1 MSKIKLIFNP
11 NSDRGRSGQK
21 ASDLRAIVE
30 EYGGADWVGTEH
42 PTHATD
48 LAAKAGLEGYDT
60 VVAMGG
66 DGTVHEVINGLMR
79 VAPNHRPKLAI
90 VPIGSGN
97 DFAFA
102 GGVNMDPIQAM
113 MRVFK
118 GSPRP
123 IDIGSI
129 RDNNNRLEYWNNT
142 VGIGFDGKINIMS
155 RKITGLYG
163 FIMYL
168 TATLR
173 TVAQDYESSHMKIW
187 IDDKPMEERDVLMF
201 TFGNGP
207 REGGGFMTTPASK
220 VDDGIFDYVTIK
232 HISRIS
238 ILQLIPKVM
247 NGTHVTDKRVTIG
260 TFKKIRL
267 EADRALPIHTDGELW
282 SPYEVNTRTVEAE
295 IMAGAVQLIT

>member
-21 ASDLRAIVE
+21 ASDLRAVVE
-30 EYGGADWVGTEH
+30 EHGGADWVGTEH

-60 VVAMGG
+60 VVALGG

-79 VAPNHRPKLAI
+79 VAPNHRPKLGV
-90 VPIGSGN
+90 VPIGTGN
-97 DFAFA
+97 DFAYA
-102 GGVNMDPIQAM
+102 GGVAMDPMQAM
-113 MRVFK
+113 ARVFT
-118 GSPRP
+118 GTARP
-123 IDIGSI
+123 VDVGTI

-142 VGIGFDGKINIMS
+142 VGIGLDGKINIMS

-163 FIMYL
+163 FILYF

-173 TVAQDYESSHMKIW
+173 TVLQDYESSQMKIW
-187 IDDKPMEERDVLMF
+187 IDDQPMDERGILMF

-220 VDDGIFDYVTIK
+220 IDDGIFDYVSIK

-247 NGTHVTDKRVTIG
+247 NGTHVSDKRVTIG

-295 IMAGAVQLIT
+295 MMAGAVQLIT

>member
-11 NSDRGRSGQK
+11 YSDRGRSGQK
-21 ASDLRAIVE
+21 ASDLRAVVE
-30 EYGGADWVGTEH
+30 EHGGADWVGTEH

-48 LAAKAGLEGYDT
+48 LAAKAGLDGYDT

-79 VAPNHRPKLAI
+79 VAPNHRPKLGI
-90 VPIGSGN
+90 VPIGTGN

-102 GGVNMDPIQAM
+102 GGVNMDPMQAM
-113 MRVFK
+113 ARVFK
-118 GSPRP
+118 GTAHPV
-123 IDIGSI
+123 DVGTI

-155 RKITGLYG
+155 RKISGLYG
-163 FIMYL
+163 FILYL

-187 IDDKPMEERDVLMF
+187 IDDQPMDERDILMF

-207 REGGGFMTTPASK
+207 REGGGFMTTPAAK
-220 VDDGIFDYVTIK
+220 VDDGIFDYVSIK

-247 NGTHVTDKRVTIG
+247 NGTHVSDKRVTIG

-295 IMAGAVQLIT
+295 MIAGAVQLIT

>member
-1 MSKIKLIFNP
+1 MRKVKLIFNP

-21 ASDLRAIVE
+21 ASDLRAIVD

-42 PTHATD
+42 PTHAMD
-48 LAAKAGLEGYDT
+48 LAAKAGLDGYDT

-79 VAPNHRPKLAI
+79 VAPNHRPKLGI

-102 GGVNMDPIQAM
+102 AKVVMDPMSAM
-113 MRVFK
+113 QRIFS
-118 GSPRP
+118 GATRA
-123 IDIGSI
+123 IDVGSI

-155 RKITGLYG
+155 RKITALYG

-173 TVAQDYESSHMKIW
+173 TVAEDYESSHMKIW
-187 IDDKPMEERDVLMF
+187 IDDLPMEERDVLML

-207 REGGGFMTTPASK
+207 REGGGFMTTPAAK
-220 VDDGIFDYVTIK
+220 VDDGIFDYVSIK
-232 HISRIS
+232 HISRLS

-247 NGTHVTDKRVTIG
+247 NGTHVSDKRVTIG

-295 IMAGAVQLIT
+295 MMAGAVQLIT